1 MKDSNFEDKIEK
13 AKEILEK
20 LMNPEITL
28 SDSITYYKEGM
39 DELKNAS
46 KLLQEAELEFKEHH
60 EEKL

>member
-28 SDSITYYKEGM
+28 SDSITYYKKGM
-39 DELKNAS
+39 NELQNAS
-46 KLLQEAELEFKEHH
+46 KLLQNAELEFKEHH
-60 EEKL
+60 EDKL

>member
-1 MKDSNFEDKIEK
+1 MTDSNFESKIEK